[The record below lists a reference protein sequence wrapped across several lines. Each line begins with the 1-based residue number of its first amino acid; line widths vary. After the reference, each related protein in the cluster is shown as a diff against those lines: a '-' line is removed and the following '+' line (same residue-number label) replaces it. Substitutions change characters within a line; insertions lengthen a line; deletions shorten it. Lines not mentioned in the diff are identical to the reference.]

1 MLVLRTHL
9 ESETARVVGWRADT
23 ALPVSRGR
31 PEEKDDNTVD
41 QAQDMVR

>member
-1 MLVLRTHL
+1 M
-9 ESETARVVGWRADT
+9 G
-23 ALPVSRGR
+23 PVSRGR